1 MDWLTMMEA
10 MRDWHDAG
18 VVVDATK
25 LLMRLIAAYH
35 EEGVIEPTPAEV
47 VNWAVQCLKRA
58 DERLGASC
66 ACGAPGLGK
75 PGLLSAEVTE
85 RIAKSR
91 FDACVRRGEKRKS
104 ER

>member
-47 VNWAVQCLKRA
+47 VDRAVRCLKRA
-58 DERLGASC
+58 DERLRASC
-66 ACGAPGLGK
+66 ATGK
-75 PGLLSAEVTE
+75 PGMLSAEVTE

-91 FDACVRRGEKRKS
+91 FDAFMRRGEKRKS